1 MKSAFVLVTG
11 STAWAATAWAADGV
25 GAKPFLG
32 IAGVWIA
39 LIVAIVA
46 AMSLITSRWYA
57 GKHAV
62 RRTRKIAEALLDRET
77 YRQLHDVMLETKD
90 GPVRIDH
97 VIVSRF
103 GVFVVEAMDM
113 RGEILGRAFD
123 PEWMQ
128 TDGGERVKFQNPLRP
143 NYNRKLAL
151 DALLRIGEHKIFSVI
166 SFTDR
171 SRFQVEMPDN
181 VTRGKDFVKYIKSKD
196 AVLINDSQLQ
206 GIVDTIQGARLKRPP
221 AADKGTDRG
230 GRPSAGPLRFMN
242 LLKFAAIAL
251 AVTGGA
257 HVLHNTMQ
265 LPALP
270 WDFNPVTWIT
280 GTTPPERIEVTRSA
294 PAKSDTAPRSNAH
307 CILTL
312 KASQDT
318 RLTLTEQESGRKEL
332 SLELK
337 KGETRQVEL
346 KKGYYTAEIL
356 QAGNLRIKS
365 VSVIGS
371 TGSLEF

>member
-1 MKSAFVLVTG
+1 MKPTFVLVTG
-11 STAWAATAWAADGV
+11 STVWAATAWAADAAD
-25 GAKPFLG
+25 AKPFVG
-32 IAGVWIA
+32 IVGVWIA
-39 LIVAIVA
+39 LIVVIVA
-46 AMSLITSRWYA
+46 AMSAITSRWYA
-57 GKHAV
+57 GRQAG
-62 RRTRKIAEALLDRET
+62 RTTRKIAEALLDRQD
-77 YRQLHDVMLETKD
+77 YRQLHDVILETKE

-123 PEWMQ
+123 PEWTQ
-128 TDGGERVKFQNPLRP
+128 TVGGERVKFQNPLRP

-151 DALLRIGEHKIFSVI
+151 DGLLQIGEHKIFSVI
-166 SFTDR
+166 AFTDR

-196 AVLINDSQLQ
+196 TVLINESEIQ

-221 AADKGTDRG
+221 VANRRSGNGVSQTG
-230 GRPSAGPLRFMN
+230 GRLRFMN

-251 AVTGGA
+251 AVSGGV
-257 HVLHNTMQ
+257 HVLHNTAQ
-265 LPALP
+265 FPALP
-270 WDFNPVTWIT
+270 WDFNPVAWIT
-280 GTTPPERIEVTRSA
+280 GTTPPERIEITRSA
-294 PAKSDTAPRSNAH
+294 PTKSDKAPRSTAH
-307 CILTL
+307 SILTL

>member
-11 STAWAATAWAADGV
+11 STALAAAWAADGV

-32 IAGVWIA
+32 IAGIWIA

-46 AMSLITSRWYA
+46 VMSVATSRWYA
-57 GKHAV
+57 GKHTG
-62 RRTRKIAEALLDRET
+62 RRTRKIAEALLDRQT
-77 YRQLHDVMLETKD
+77 YRQLHDVILETKD

-103 GVFVVEAMDM
+103 GVFVVEAMDI
-113 RGEILGRAFD
+113 RGEILGKTFD
-123 PEWMQ
+123 PEW
-128 TDGGERVKFQNPLRP
+128 TRTVGGERVKFQNPLRP

-151 DALLRIGEHKIFSVI
+151 DGLLQIGEHKIFSVI
-166 SFTDR
+166 AFTDR
-171 SRFQVEMPDN
+171 SAFQVEMPDN

-196 AVLINDSQLQ
+196 TVLINDSEIQ
-206 GIVDTIQGARLKRPP
+206 GIVDAIQSARLKRPP
-221 AADKGTDRG
+221 VADRRTGGG
-230 GRPSAGPLRFMN
+230 GRQAGSPLRFMN

-257 HVLHNTMQ
+257 HVLHNTTQ
-265 LPALP
+265 FPSLP
-270 WDFNPVTWIT
+270 WNFNPVTWIT
-280 GTTPPERIEVTRSA
+280 GTTPPERIEITRTS
-294 PAKSDTAPRSNAH
+294 PAKSDKAPRSNAH
-307 CILTL
+307 IMLTL
-312 KASQDT
+312 KAGQNT
-318 RLTLTEQESGRKEL
+318 RLTLTDQDSGRKVI

-337 KGETRQVEL
+337 KGETREIEM

-356 QAGNLRIKS
+356 QDGNLRVKS
-365 VSVIGS
+365 LSAIGS

>member
-11 STAWAATAWAADGV
+11 STALAATAWAADGV
-25 GAKPFLG
+25 GAKPFVG

-39 LIVAIVA
+39 LIVVIVA
-46 AMSLITSRWYA
+46 AMSVITSRWYA
-57 GKHAV
+57 GKHAG
-62 RRTRKIAEALLDRET
+62 RRTRKIAEALLDRNT
-77 YRQLHDVMLETKD
+77 YHQLHDVILETKD

-103 GVFVVEAMDM
+103 GVFVIEAMDI
-113 RGEILGRAFD
+113 RGEILGKAFD
-123 PEWMQ
+123 PEWTQ
-128 TDGGERVKFQNPLRP
+128 TAGGERITFQNPLRP

-151 DALLRIGEHKIFSVI
+151 DGLLRVGEHKIFSVI
-166 SFTDR
+166 AFTGG
-171 SRFQVEMPDN
+171 SKFQVEMPDN
-181 VTRGKDFVKYIKSKD
+181 VTQGKDFVKYIKSKD
-196 AVLINDSQLQ
+196 TVLITDSEIQ
-206 GIVDTIQGARLKRPP
+206 GIVDTIQAVRLKRPP
-221 AADKGTDRG
+221 ATDRRT
-230 GRPSAGPLRFMN
+230 GRSGRQAGGPLRFMN

-257 HVLHNTMQ
+257 HVLHNTTQ
-265 LPALP
+265 FPSLP

-280 GTTPPERIEVTRSA
+280 GTTPPERIEITRTS
-294 PAKSDTAPRSNAH
+294 PAKGDKAPRSNTH
-307 CILTL
+307 LILTL
-312 KASQDT
+312 KAGQDT
-318 RLTLTEQESGRKEL
+318 RLTLTDQESGRKVL

-337 KGETRQVEL
+337 KGESREIEL

-365 VSVIGS
+365 VSAIGS